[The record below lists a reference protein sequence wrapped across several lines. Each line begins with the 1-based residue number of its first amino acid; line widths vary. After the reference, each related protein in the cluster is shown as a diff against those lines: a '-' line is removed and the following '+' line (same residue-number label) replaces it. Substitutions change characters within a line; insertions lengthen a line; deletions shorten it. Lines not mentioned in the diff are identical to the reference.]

1 MKKEGVFDTI
11 FWTGLVI
18 SLAFLFFRSIISFIG
33 IVAVLVAVVLIG
45 FQKKLLISL
54 HLFALFMGAVLAVI
68 SINPPRVVS
77 YIAGI
82 FVILLSL
89 FSFILTPYMS
99 HIKIKKRVI
108 EKKHEKKKKHFHLTV
123 LLYILSVIILTLSV
137 MLDSMNFLYIGAA
150 LISFTFVY
158 ALIKLR
164 KEMEKHKEK
173 PKKEKTKQT
182 VRIASMKKYAALKY
196 SQYETDM
203 DKLYRLLQK
212 FKTVKLSEIR
222 GVFNIDNDKAEEW
235 AKILDE
241 HKLAVL
247 YYPSFGE
254 PELRWKQ

>member
-1 MKKEGVFDTI
+1 MKKEGVFDAI
-11 FWTGLVI
+11 FWAGLVI

-33 IVAVLVAVVLIG
+33 IVAVLVAVVLVG
-45 FQKKLLISL
+45 FQKKLLLSL
-54 HLFALFMGAVLAVI
+54 HLFALFLGSVLAVL
-68 SINPPRVVS
+68 SINPPRVSS
-77 YIAGI
+77 YIVGI

-99 HIKIKKRVI
+99 HIKIKKKHI

-137 MLDSMNFLYIGAA
+137 MIDSMNLLYVGAA

-158 ALIKLR
+158 ALIKL
-164 KEMEKHKEK
+164 KKKFVKHKEK
-173 PKKEKTKQT
+173 PEKKKVKQT
-182 VRIASMKKYAALKY
+182 ARIASMKKYAALKY
-196 SQYETDM
+196 SQYETDI
-203 DKLYRLLQK
+203 DRLYRILQK

-222 GVFNIDNDKAEEW
+222 GVFNINNEKAEEW